1 MSGFGRRPEAG
12 EAPPTESEAS
22 EMAMRYLARRD
33 YSCLELSRK
42 LGQRGVAEE
51 LADSVVQRLSEAGL
65 VSDERFAEIFTRTR
79 VKQCLRSDAD
89 PRRTAR
95 QKGVSDPLIAAA
107 MEPFED
113 NWHESARDWVVRRH
127 RGVLDRKA
135 QARLY
140 RGGTQRGFSHDQI
153 MRAIEWLR
161 SAE

>member
-1 MSGFGRRPEAG
+1 MSGFGRHPKAG
-12 EAPPTESEAS
+12 EAPPTESEAR
-22 EMAMRYLARRD
+22 EMALRYLARRD

-42 LGQRGVAEE
+42 LGQRGVVEE

-65 VSDERFAEIFTRTR
+65 VSDQRFAEIFTRTR
-79 VKQCLRSDAD
+79 VNNAYGPMRIRAEL
-89 PRRTAR
+89 R

-107 MEPFED
+107 MQPFED
-113 NWHESARDWVVRRH
+113 TWHQSARDWVVRRH

-140 RGGTQRGFSHDQI
+140 RGGTQRGFSHDHI